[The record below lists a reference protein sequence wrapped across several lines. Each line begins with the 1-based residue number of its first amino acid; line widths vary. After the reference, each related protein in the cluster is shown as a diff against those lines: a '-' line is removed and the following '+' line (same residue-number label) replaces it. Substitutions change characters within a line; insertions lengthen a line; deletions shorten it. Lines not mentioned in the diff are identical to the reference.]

1 MVFKLKA
8 AESFLKWHIRRNP
21 SKSETQRGK
30 LLGLKEEGMG
40 SEPKHVAPSQTPDGS

>member
-8 AESFLKWHIRRNP
+8 AESFLKWQIRP

-40 SEPKHVAPSQTPDGS
+40 PEPEHVAPSQTPDGS

>member
-8 AESFLKWHIRRNP
+8 AGSFLKWHIKWNP
-21 SKSETQRGK
+21 SKSERQRGK

-40 SEPKHVAPSQTPDGS
+40 PEPKHLAPSQTPDGS